1 MIDLDFLSNDYQD
14 NRPVAQKV
22 AESIAIDILTGTLR
36 PGQRISERVLCDKY
50 ALSRTPIR
58 EILNQLSSTGLVTL
72 IPNRG
77 AFVTGITE
85 RDIDDYFYMK
95 NLLYPQCVK
104 WAIERITAEEMSALE
119 ETFAFMEF
127 YTATEDLEKMKKIN
141 HGFEAIIYN
150 ASHNPELER
159 TLLRYDFLILYANKD
174 IGYPLNY
181 LPTVL
186 EEHRAIFR
194 ACQEKNTDAGAEAA
208 QIHAYKSMM
217 RRK

>member
-1 MIDLDFLSNDYQD
+1 MIDLDFLNNDYQD
-14 NRPVAQKV
+14 NRPAAQKV
-22 AESIAIDILTGTLR
+22 AEAIAIDILTGVLR

-95 NLLYPQCVK
+95 SLLYPQCVR
-104 WAIERITAEEMSALE
+104 WAIERITADEMAALT
-119 ETFAFMEF
+119 ETFSFMEF

-141 HGFEAIIYN
+141 HGFDAIVYN
-150 ASHNPELER
+150 ASHNTELER
-159 TLLRYDFLILYANKD
+159 TLLRYDFLIRYANKD
-174 IGYPLNY
+174 ISYPLNY

-186 EEHRAIFR
+186 EEHRAIYEAFK
-194 ACQEKNTDAGAEAA
+194 ANNPEAGAEAA
-208 QIHAYKSMM
+208 QIHAFKSML

>member
-1 MIDLDFLSNDYQD
+1 
-14 NRPVAQKV
+14 
-22 AESIAIDILTGTLR
+22 
-36 PGQRISERVLCDKY
+36 
-50 ALSRTPIR
+50 
-58 EILNQLSSTGLVTL
+58 
-72 IPNRG
+72 
-77 AFVTGITE
+77 
-85 RDIDDYFYMK
+85 
-95 NLLYPQCVK
+95 
-104 WAIERITAEEMSALE
+104 
-119 ETFAFMEF
+119 
-127 YTATEDLEKMKKIN
+127 MKKIN

-194 ACQEKNTDAGAEAA
+194 AFQEKNTDAGAEAA